1 MQGDTRVI
9 EYLNDQLTAE
19 LTAVNQY
26 FLHAKMQENYGWT
39 KLAAHSR
46 HESIDEM
53 KHAETITERILLRE
67 GCPSLETLN
76 GLRIGETVMEML
88 VADLAVEAEAV
99 TRLREGAEYMR
110 SVSDITSA
118 TIFETILADEEGHI
132 DFLETQISLHD
143 QLGEALYLSGL
154 IDPPNAG

>member
-53 KHAETITERILLRE
+53 KHAETITERILFLE
-67 GCPSLETLN
+67 GVPNLQKLN

-118 TIFETILADEEGHI
+118 TIFETILADEEVHI

>member
-53 KHAETITERILLRE
+53 KHAETITERILFLE
-67 GCPSLETLN
+67 GVPNLQKLN

>member
-9 EYLNDQLTAE
+9 ELLNDQLTAE

-26 FLHAKMQENYGWT
+26 FMHAKMQENYGWT

-53 KHAETITERILLRE
+53 KHAETLTERILFLE
-67 GCPSLETLN
+67 GVPNLQKLN
-76 GLRIGETVMEML
+76 GLRIGETVKEML

-99 TRLREGAEYMR
+99 TRLREGAQYMR

-143 QLGEALYLSGL
+143 QLGESLYLSGL
-154 IDPPNAG
+154 IDPPNVG

>member
-9 EYLNDQLTAE
+9 ELLNDQLTAE

-26 FLHAKMQENYGWT
+26 FMHAKMQENYGWT

-53 KHAETITERILLRE
+53 KHAETLTERILFLE
-67 GCPSLETLN
+67 GVPNLQKLN
-76 GLRIGETVMEML
+76 GLRIGETVKEML

-99 TRLREGAEYMR
+99 TRLREGAQYMR

-154 IDPPNAG
+154 VDPPNVG